1 MNQPFH
7 FFHFHSLPLNCAALA
22 AAVALIL
29 HAPARA
35 DELTPFVPMPS
46 QSDFGGTGLMQMP
59 SARMN
64 KEGEFSIN
72 YFDTDQYR
80 RYSLSLQLFPWLE
93 ATVRYV
99 DVRTVL
105 YSNRPEFSGDQTLKD
120 KGIDAKFRLL
130 KERQWLP
137 ELSAGVRDFGG
148 TGLFASEFVAAS
160 KRLGPLDFTLG
171 MGWGYLGARGNISN
185 PFCEVADKYCS
196 RPEENHDKVG
206 SFEIQR
212 MFKGP
217 AALFGGVEY
226 QTPWQP
232 LRLKL
237 EYDSNDYVDDATLGK
252 FEEAGTLEVDAPI
265 NVGAVYRVFD
275 WLDVHAGLERGNT
288 MNLGVTMRT
297 NFNEL
302 KPSWNDLPHP
312 EYQPDNQPDILSEYG
327 QADWGR
333 LQGDLARNAG
343 YGNAAIVRQDNTLI
357 VTAEQSKYRDR
368 AEAHARAGM
377 LFANQVPADV
387 EQVRLV
393 ETKKNLPLT
402 EQQFDMAALRLAA
415 DNSYIG
421 ASFND
426 AMTRAEP
433 GDYADATD
441 VAAVDS
447 RYRFGISPVL
457 QQSFGGPESFY
468 IYQIGLLGDL
478 EVNLA
483 DHWLA
488 STAAYINLADNYDK
502 IDENYRGRVQVL
514 PPVRTLVRK
523 YIKDSPVRMQNLQ
536 LTWMDRLA
544 PNWYAQ
550 AYGGYLELMY
560 AGAGGEVL
568 YRPAETNWALGA
580 NLNWVKQRD
589 FDSQFGM
596 LDYAVTTGH
605 LGAYYELPWLDDTLL
620 QLQTGQYLAGD
631 KGMTFELSH
640 KFDSGVVAGAFA
652 TLTNVSSEDYG
663 EGSFTKGFYISIPF
677 DLLTVRPSTTSSTIS
692 WIPLTRDGGQMLGRR
707 YGLYGL
713 TDARAPFFGL

>member
-7 FFHFHSLPLNCAALA
+7 LHYAALA
-22 AAVALIL
+22 AAVALVL

-46 QSDFGGTGLMQMP
+46 QSDFGGTGLLQMP

-80 RYSLSLQLFPWLE
+80 RYSLSLQLYPWLE
-93 ATVRYV
+93 TTIRYV
-99 DVRTVL
+99 DVRTRL
-105 YSNRPEFSGDQTLKD
+105 YSQNADFSGDQTLKD

-137 ELSAGVRDFGG
+137 ELSVGARDLGG

-160 KRLGPLDFTLG
+160 KRVGPLDLTLG
-171 MGWGYLGARGNISN
+171 MGWGYLGTRGNISN
-185 PFCEVADKYCS
+185 PFCEVAGGFCE
-196 RPEENHDKVG
+196 RPQGTLG
-206 SFEIQR
+206 SGGKFDVNK
-212 MFKGP
+212 MFRGP

-237 EYDSNDYVDDATLGK
+237 EYDSNDYVNDV
-252 FEEAGTLEVDAPI
+252 AGSLEVDSPI
-265 NVGAVYRVFD
+265 NVGAVYRAFD

-312 EYQPDNQPDILSEYG
+312 DYQPDTIPGPG
-327 QADWGR
+327 QEDWGR
-333 LQGDLARNAG
+333 LQGDLASNAG
-343 YGNAAIVRQDNTLI
+343 YRNATIMRQDDTVI
-357 VTAEQSKYRDR
+357 VSAEQGKYRDR
-368 AEAHARAGM
+368 AEANTRAGM
-377 LFANQVPADV
+377 LFANQLPADV
-387 EQVRLV
+387 TQDRLI

-402 EQQFDMAALRLAA
+402 EQQFDMAALRQAA
-415 DNSYIG
+415 DNAYIG
-421 ASFND
+421 ASLND
-426 AMTRAEP
+426 AITAAEP
-433 GDYADATD
+433 GSYNNTTELADAGN
-441 VAAVDS
+441 
-447 RYRFGISPVL
+447 RYRFGLSPVL

-478 EVNLA
+478 EINLT

-488 STAAYINLADNYDK
+488 STAAYVNLADNYDK
-502 IDENYRGRVQVL
+502 IDENYRGAVQVL

-523 YIKDSPVRMQNLQ
+523 YIKDSPVRLQNLQ

-550 AYGGYLELMY
+550 AYGGYLELMF
-560 AGAGGEVL
+560 AGAGGELL
-568 YRPAETNWALGA
+568 YRPQNTNWALGA
-580 NLNWVKQRD
+580 NANWVKQRD
-589 FDSQFGM
+589 YDSQLGM
-596 LDYAVTTGH
+596 LDYSVNTGH
-605 LGAYYELPWLDDTLL
+605 VSGYYDMPWLKNTLL
-620 QLQTGQYLAGD
+620 QVHAGQYLAGD
-631 KGMTFELSH
+631 KGATFELSH

-652 TLTNVSSEDYG
+652 TFTDVSSEDYG
-663 EGSFTKGFYISIPF
+663 EGSFTKGFYVSIPF
-677 DLLTVRPSTTSSTIS
+677 DLLTVNPSTSSATIS
-692 WIPLTRDGGQMLGRR
+692 WVPLTRDGGQMLGRR

-713 TDARAPFFGL
+713 TDARAPYFGL

>member
-7 FFHFHSLPLNCAALA
+7 FVNYATLA

-29 HAPARA
+29 HAPTRA

-46 QSDFGGTGLMQMP
+46 QSDFGGTGLLQMP

-93 ATVRYV
+93 TTVRYV
-99 DVRTVL
+99 DVRTRL
-105 YSNRPEFSGDQTLKD
+105 YSQNTEFSGDQTLKD

-137 ELSAGVRDFGG
+137 ELSVGARDMGG

-160 KRLGPLDFTLG
+160 KRIGPLDLTLG
-171 MGWGYLGARGNISN
+171 MGWGYLGTRGNISN
-185 PFCEVADKYCS
+185 PFCEVAGGFCE
-196 RPEENHDKVG
+196 RPQGTLG
-206 SFEIQR
+206 SGGKFDVNK
-212 MFKGP
+212 MFRGP

-237 EYDSNDYVDDATLGK
+237 EYDSNDYVNDV
-252 FEEAGTLEVDAPI
+252 AGTLKVDTPM
-265 NVGAVYRVFD
+265 NVGAVYRAFD
-275 WLDVHAGLERGNT
+275 WLDVHAGWERGNT

-302 KPSWNDLPHP
+302 TPSWNDLPHP
-312 EYQPDNQPDILSEYG
+312 QYQPDALPNAG
-327 QADWGR
+327 QEDWGT
-333 LQGDLARNAG
+333 LQGDLANNAG
-343 YGNAAIVRQDNTLI
+343 YRNATVLRQDNTVI
-357 VTAEQSKYRDR
+357 VTAEQAKYRDR
-368 AEAHARAGM
+368 AEANARAGM
-377 LFANQVPADV
+377 LFANQLPADI

-402 EQQFDMAALRLAA
+402 EQQFDMTALRQAA
-415 DNSYIG
+415 DNAYIG
-421 ASFND
+421 ASLND
-426 AMTRAEP
+426 AMIQAEP
-433 GDYADATD
+433 GDYSDATE

-447 RYRFGISPVL
+447 RYRFGVSPVL

-478 EVNLA
+478 ETNLA

-488 STAAYINLADNYDK
+488 STAAYVNLVDNYDK
-502 IDENYRGRVQVL
+502 LDETYNGYADNDNPTL
-514 PPVRTLVRK
+514 PQVRTLVRK
-523 YIKDSPVRMQNLQ
+523 YIKDSPVRLQNLQ

-550 AYGGYLELMY
+550 AYGGYLELMF

-568 YRPAETNWALGA
+568 YRPQNTNWALGA

-620 QLQTGQYLAGD
+620 QLQSGQYLAGD
-631 KGMTFELSH
+631 KGATFELSH

-652 TLTNVSSEDYG
+652 TFTNVSSEDYG
-663 EGSFTKGFYISIPF
+663 EGSFTKGFYVSIPF
-677 DLLTVRPSTTSSTIS
+677 DLLTVSPSTTSSTIS
-692 WIPLTRDGGQMLGRR
+692 WVPLTRDGGQMLGRR

-713 TDARAPFFGL
+713 TDARSPYFGL